1 MSILNLQQKLY
12 SLAKEVRTKFL
23 PDLEIPD
30 YVINVGHF
38 AREHGYRMGA
48 WNFEEGDTKFD
59 VAEIFIDAVA
69 LNKGSVYITSILHH
83 ELIMISLRGKG
94 TGSFDSRTKVFAD
107 AALSHGLQVAPTEDR
122 FKFRSAKTVMEH
134 SEEWM
139 EWYDSLIDHPTI
151 LMISMLRVEQYPDL
165 VSKRMEDS
173 FRRDFAA
180 GTLYPLPGGLLKP
193 GTGGRKKDRT
203 PTIKVKLTP
212 DKSKDEA
219 IDEASV
225 QYDKLRSV
233 MDSDTGLDY

>member
-1 MSILNLQQKLY
+1 MPILNLQQKLY
-12 SLAKEVRTKFL
+12 NLAKEVRTQFL
-23 PDLEIPD
+23 SDLELPD

-48 WNFEEGDTKFD
+48 WNFEDGDARFD

-69 LNKGSVYITSILHH
+69 LNKGSVYVTSILHH

-94 TGSFDSRTKVFAD
+94 TGSFDSRTKLFSD
-107 AALSHGLQVAPTEDR
+107 TALKHGLLVLPTEDR
-122 FKFRSAKTVMEH
+122 FKFRSAKTVEEH
-134 SEEWM
+134 TDAWM
-139 EWYDSLIDHPTI
+139 EWYDTLLDHPTI
-151 LMISMLRVEQYPDL
+151 QMISMLRVEQYPDL

-173 FRRDFAA
+173 FRRDFEA

-193 GTGGRKKDRT
+193 GTGGRKKDKT

-219 IDEASV
+219 IDEASE

-233 MDSDTGLDY
+233 MDSDTGLDD